1 MSVLIY
7 VYQNPN
13 VNCSSSF
20 WSIVECS
27 FFYLTLNDIFIHGQK
42 SQLTYIVLDKF
53 MKFEKA
59 NLKEEQDTICNNEI
73 KTFIQVQILQLIQF
87 NQIV

>member
-1 MSVLIY
+1 
-7 VYQNPN
+7 
-13 VNCSSSF
+13 
-20 WSIVECS
+20 
-27 FFYLTLNDIFIHGQK
+27 
-42 SQLTYIVLDKF
+42 